1 VSTRSFQRRY
11 RRVWLERQCGATYRQ
26 IVAALAR
33 CGRSLRS
40 TSDRDVVRLVR
51 ERLRLELALRQSTA
65 EAIVQL
71 AVETGRSRRW
81 VVAALRRLGLSPLEW
96 PLDALRS
103 FAKDVADAANAR
115 RSRRHAE
122 RLQLVA
128 NGSLVE
134 AERSTRLAD
143 VHVVDL

>member
-1 VSTRSFQRRY
+1 VVLVRGSDSVSTRSFPRRY
-11 RRVWLERQCGATYRQ
+11 RRVWRERQCGATHRQ

-71 AVETGRSRRW
+71 AVETGRSRPW
-81 VVAALRRLGLSPLEW
+81 AVAALRRLGLSPLEW
-96 PLDALRS
+96 PREALRALREQAETRARAARTRPRHRACDACTS
-103 FAKDVADAANAR
+103 AVASAADAAR
-115 RSRRHAE
+115 
-122 RLQLVA
+122 
-128 NGSLVE
+128 
-134 AERSTRLAD
+134 
-143 VHVVDL
+143 